1 MSIALPQTLNKALEP
16 FLIIVGSL
24 TVSMVLF
31 GVFVASAGTDPFEVY
46 QTMYRAAFGTLFSW
60 QNTLIRAAP
69 LMLTALCTALPGYLG
84 LIVIGGEGAVVMGGL
99 FAAIAARDA
108 YGTSYGRTPDYGACR
123 HDRGRHLA
131 HDSRIVAPLP
141 RRQ

>member
-1 MSIALPQTLNKALEP
+1 MPKNLHKALEP

-24 TVSMVLF
+24 SVSMMLF
-31 GVFVASAGTDPFEVY
+31 GGFVAAAGANPIEVY
-46 QTMYRAAFGTLFSW
+46 QTMYRAAFGSSFSW

-84 LIVIGGEGAVVMGGL
+84 LIIIGGEGAVVMGVVGSL
-99 FAAIAARDA
+99 SRTGDVSCSSDSGSHHHGARRHGRRRDLARHWRRIAAL
-108 YGTSYGRTPDYGACR
+108 S
-123 HDRGRHLA
+123 
-131 HDSRIVAPLP
+131 